1 MLPFIDNMSSFLSAY
16 CSRYSTQNV
25 LLRLIEE
32 WRTCVND
39 NKIVGGILMD
49 LSKAFD
55 CLPHDLLIA
64 KLEAYGL
71 GKESLL
77 LLISYLKNWKQLVKI
92 KGIRSLFQL
101 INQGS
106 H

>member
-1 MLPFIDNMSSFLSAY
+1 
-16 CSRYSTQNV
+16 
-25 LLRLIEE
+25 
-32 WRTCVND
+32 
-39 NKIVGGILMD
+39 MD

-55 CLPHDLLIA
+55 FLPHDILIA

-77 LLISYLKNWKQLVKI
+77 LLMSYLRNWKQSVKI

-101 INQGS
+101 IKLGVPQG
-106 H
+106 